1 MKPEYPQK
9 AKKAFEIFQ
18 AAVELHE
25 KDRAALLDRECA
37 DDAELRSEV
46 EALLASDERVEGF
59 IESPAFEETL
69 EWIENSEAN
78 APMPE
83 AVGPFKILSRLGSG
97 GMGDVYLAE
106 DSRLGRRVALKLL
119 RPSLVGNTQSRSR
132 FIREAR
138 LASALDHPNIC
149 TIHEIGEASGVL
161 FIAMQYLEGNTLK
174 QVIND
179 QPSSLD
185 SLVSVSLQVGNALAT
200 AHAQGIIHR
209 DIKSSNII
217 ITPRGQAKVL
227 DFGLARPMKR
237 EEGDT
242 ELTLDGAVMGTPS
255 YMSPEQSRGERADH
269 RSDIFSFG
277 VVMYEMATGR
287 APFKAGSLSQTIN
300 AVINE
305 PHTPVAELNR
315 NVPQELS
322 AVIDRSLAKRPEDR
336 YQSIQAMIDDFRQ
349 MAQATGSIGP
359 LSLDTLADSH
369 SRTRQATHG
378 GFREWIGGAVRKPV
392 LLIGLA
398 TILIVLTILIYVFQ
412 SRPASAGRIK
422 SIAVLP
428 FKPLVAGDRDE
439 PLELGMAD
447 SLISRLSNL
456 TEINVRPISAVRKYA
471 DIQQDA
477 LAAGR
482 EQKVDAV
489 VDGQIQKSGDRI
501 RVTVR
506 LMRIDDGRSMWASQF
521 DEKMTNIFRV
531 QDSISQRVA
540 GALALKL
547 TAAEREGLTRQY
559 TENTEA
565 YELYLK
571 GRYHLNRLTDDGFLK
586 GLEYFQKA
594 VDKDPDFALAHVGVA
609 ESYNDLAGFN
619 VRPPSEMYPKAKS
632 AVLTAVK
639 MDNRIPEAHA
649 VLAIIKLAH
658 DWDWTGAEQEFKR
671 ALELSPT
678 NSDAH
683 QQYSFYLTCMGRFDE
698 ALAEAK
704 RAEETDPVSLVKIS
718 ATGQVLIVARRYDD
732 GIGKI
737 RNALEMEPNFGFA
750 HWLLGLAYMYKG
762 DYDRAIPAFQ
772 KSIPLSGDSPDEPAS
787 LAIAYARSGKLTE
800 ARKIL
805 NELKQQSKRMYVS
818 PSVFASLYL
827 ALGESDQAFAWFDK
841 AFDDRDNMMI
851 LLKVEPYFD
860 PFRSDPRFTKL
871 LERVGFKP

>member
-1 MKPEYPQK
+1 MKPEGSEH
-9 AKKAFEIFQ
+9 ADRVFEIFQ
-18 AAVELHE
+18 AAVVLNE
-25 KDRAALLDRECA
+25 KDRAVLLDRECEGE
-37 DDAELRSEV
+37 AELRKEV
-46 EALLASDERVEGF
+46 EELLASDKRAEGF
-59 IESPAFEETL
+59 IESRPFDETL
-69 EWIENSEAN
+69 EWIENSEASV
-78 APMPE
+78 PMLE
-83 AVGPFKILSRLGSG
+83 AVGPFKIVSRLGSG

-106 DSRLGRRVALKLL
+106 DSRLGRKVALKLL
-119 RPSLVGNTQSRSR
+119 RRSLVDDTQSRSR

-149 TIHEIGEASGVL
+149 TIHEIGDASGVL
-161 FIAMQYLEGNTLK
+161 FIAMQYVEGQTLK

-185 SLVSVSLQVGNALAT
+185 SLVSVTMQVGNALAA
-200 AHAQGIIHR
+200 AHSQGIIHR
-209 DIKSSNII
+209 DIKSSNIM

-237 EEGDT
+237 EDGVTD
-242 ELTLDGAVMGTPS
+242 LTLDGAVMGTPS

-287 APFKAGSLSQTIN
+287 APFKAGSLSETIN

-305 PHTPVAELNR
+305 PHTSVAELNR
-315 NVPQELS
+315 DVPQELS

-336 YQSIQAMIDDFRQ
+336 YQSIQAMIDDFRRA
-349 MAQATGSIGP
+349 AQTTGSIGP
-359 LSLDTLADSH
+359 LSSDAFATSYVPAGKA
-369 SRTRQATHG
+369 TRG
-378 GFREWIGGAVRKPV
+378 GFRQWIAGAVRKPV
-392 LLIGLA
+392 LLIGLV
-398 TILIVLTILIYVFQ
+398 TILIALTLLIYAFK
-412 SRPASAGRIK
+412 SRPSSAPRIK

-439 PLELGMAD
+439 PLEMGMAD

-456 TEINVRPISAVRKYA
+456 TEINVRPISAVRKYS

-489 VDGQIQKSGDRI
+489 VDGQIQKSGDGI

-506 LMRIDDGRSMWASQF
+506 FMRIDDGRSIWASQF

-531 QDSISQRVA
+531 QDSISERVA
-540 GALALKL
+540 SAVALKL

-586 GLEYFQKA
+586 ALEYFQQ
-594 VDKDPDFALAHVGVA
+594 VVEKDPKFALAHVGVA
-609 ESYNDLAGFN
+609 ESYSDLAGFN
-619 VRPPSEMYPKAKS
+619 VRSPNEMYPKAKS
-632 AVLTAVK
+632 AALTALK
-639 MDNRIPEAHA
+639 LDHKLPEAYA
-649 VLAIIKLAH
+649 VLAVIKLAY
-658 DWDWTGAEQEFKR
+658 DWDWVGAEQEYKR
-671 ALELSPT
+671 ALEFNPT

-704 RAEETDPVSLVKIS
+704 RAEELDPVSLSKIAS
-718 ATGQVLIVARRYDD
+718 TGQVLVVARRYDD
-732 GIGKI
+732 AIGQI
-737 RNALEMEPNFGFA
+737 RKALDMDPNLGFA

-787 LAIAYARSGKLTE
+787 LALAYAQSGKLAE

-805 NELKQQSKRMYVS
+805 SELKQQSKRTYVS

-827 ALGESDQAFAWFDK
+827 AIGESDQAFAWFDK
-841 AFDDRDNMMI
+841 AFNDRDNMMI

-871 LERVGFKP
+871 LERVGFKR